1 MDPANPELGKRII
14 KKPGASADRSKALDN
29 LVLAK
34 TTGIRRTAQYEVNF
48 HFFFYKL
55 LKKFKI

>member
-1 MDPANPELGKRII
+1 MDPANPELPAKRII

-34 TTGIRRTAQYEVNF
+34 TTGIRRTAQYEV
-48 HFFFYKL
+48 
-55 LKKFKI
+55 IS